1 MSNLARHKEYY
12 LRGWR
17 SNIRAEIELD
27 NGLKKTETAAEDE
40 NEAEDQNAT
49 FKSVDRLKR
58 FRRMSG
64 LLLLSL
70 QKSRPGGDGEKEVGG
85 SLLFDGGRVL

>member
-27 NGLKKTETAAEDE
+27 NGPKDEDAEDD
-40 NEAEDQNAT
+40 AAT
-49 FKSVDRLKR
+49 FK
-58 FRRMSG
+58 
-64 LLLLSL
+64 
-70 QKSRPGGDGEKEVGG
+70 
-85 SLLFDGGRVL
+85 

>member
-27 NGLKKTETAAEDE
+27 NGLKNEDDDAEK
-40 NEAEDQNAT
+40 
-49 FKSVDRLKR
+49 FK
-58 FRRMSG
+58 
-64 LLLLSL
+64 
-70 QKSRPGGDGEKEVGG
+70 
-85 SLLFDGGRVL
+85 

>member
-27 NGLKKTETAAEDE
+27 SGVERTAAAQDE
-40 NEAEDQNAT
+40 NADVDHGAT
-49 FKSVDRLKR
+49 FK
-58 FRRMSG
+58 
-64 LLLLSL
+64 
-70 QKSRPGGDGEKEVGG
+70 
-85 SLLFDGGRVL
+85 